1 MIVPPAACAGPGGRT
16 AVIDLDSLPVID
28 KHPLIGGCVR
38 LPLAVDAQRVASEVA
53 ALPESL
59 WGTRGG
65 RGGVHDRAEAIFLRG
80 YAPVEKGKPLE
91 DRPPLEL
98 LPTIRRLI
106 KETIPAT
113 PMRCVLARLAPG
125 ANVPAHADTGRYF
138 ERTLRLHVAV
148 QTNPRVVM
156 FAEGLSYH
164 MAPGEVWALNN
175 AGVHGVLNDDPAL
188 PRTHLICD
196 FLPSPGLVGLIAQ
209 GERELGVA
217 DAGIV
222 RRFEELYLAGTAAG
236 RHCG

>member
-1 MIVPPAACAGPGGRT
+1 MD
-16 AVIDLDSLPVID
+16 AVIDLDSLAVID

-38 LPLAVDAQRVASEVA
+38 LRLTVDAERTASEVA
-53 ALPESL
+53 ALPEAL

-113 PMRCVLARLAPG
+113 SMRCVLARLAPG
-125 ANVPAHADTGRYF
+125 ASVPAHVDTGRYF

-148 QTNPRVVM
+148 RTSPRVVM
-156 FAEGLSYH
+156 FAEGLSYR

-175 AGVHGVLNDDPAL
+175 GGVHGVLNDDPVM

-196 FLPSPGLVGLIAQ
+196 FLPSPALVKLIAQ
-209 GERELGVA
+209 GERDLGVA
-217 DAGIV
+217 DTAV
-222 RRFEELYLAGTAAG
+222 VKRFEEMYLAGATAS
-236 RHCG
+236 RHGG